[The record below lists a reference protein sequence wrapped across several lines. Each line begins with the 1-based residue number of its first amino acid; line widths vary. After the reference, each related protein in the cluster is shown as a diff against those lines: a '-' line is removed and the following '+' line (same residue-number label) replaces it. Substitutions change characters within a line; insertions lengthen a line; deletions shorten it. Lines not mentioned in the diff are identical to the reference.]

1 MPSGSNTN
9 SASSPV
15 VEGTNA
21 KAGISSTAFWV
32 VVTPERRG
40 DVGDPGDAVGRCMG
54 LVLFLG
60 QRLGYVGI
68 CFKAA
73 LQRTFIFIMPLY
85 ESCILQS

>member
-1 MPSGSNTN
+1 M
-9 SASSPV
+9 

-21 KAGISSTAFWV
+21 KAGISSTAFRV

-40 DVGDPGDAVGRCMG
+40 DVGDPGDAVGCCMG

-60 QRLGYVGI
+60 QRLGHVGI